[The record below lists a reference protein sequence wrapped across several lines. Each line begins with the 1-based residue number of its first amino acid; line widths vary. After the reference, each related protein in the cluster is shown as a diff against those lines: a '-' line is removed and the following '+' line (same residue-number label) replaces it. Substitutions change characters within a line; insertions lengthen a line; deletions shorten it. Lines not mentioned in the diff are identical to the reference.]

1 MIYKLTKEEFRRM
14 QLIELD
20 LLVEFDRVCR
30 KHGIK
35 YTICA
40 GTQLGGVRHNGFIPW
55 DDDIDVSIMREDYE
69 RFKEEAMSDLD
80 KSMCFFQDHTTDPF
94 YRWGY
99 AKLRYKGT
107 TYIRD
112 GQEHCNYKTGVFIDI
127 IPIDDVPN
135 NLILQILQDWYCF
148 CIRKMLWS
156 EVGKNIEKGLL
167 RLWYRMLSVI
177 PTSVIFKMM
186 SLVITKKNNH
196 TPNKVR
202 GLMFPAPGIEYGTT
216 KDLSKRYGMLKYWFT
231 TIEDC
236 LFEGK
241 TVMGMKYADEYL
253 KYKYGNY
260 MKLPPEDK
268 REGHAPVSFIDLGGL
283 HTEIENKIEKNR
295 IK

>member
-30 KHGIK
+30 KHDIK
-35 YTICA
+35 YTLCA
-40 GTQLGGVRHNGFIPW
+40 GTQLGEVRHNGFIPW
-55 DDDIDVSIMREDYE
+55 DDDIDVSMMREDYE

-80 KSMCFFQDHTTDPF
+80 KSMCFFQDHTTDPY

-112 GQEHCNYKTGVFIDI
+112 GQEHCKYKTGVFIDI

-135 NLILQILQDWYCF
+135 NLTLQILQDWYCF

-156 EVGKNIEKGLL
+156 EVGKKNEKGLL

-177 PTSVIFKMM
+177 PSSVIFSMM
-186 SLVITKKNNH
+186 SLIINKKNNC

-202 GLMFPAPGIEYGTT
+202 GLMFPAPGIEYATT
-216 KDLSKRYGMLKYWFT
+216 KELNKRYGMPKHWFT
-231 TIEDC
+231 TKEDC

-241 TVMGMKYADEYL
+241 KVMGMKYADEYL
-253 KYKYGNY
+253 KYKYGDY
-260 MKLPPEDK
+260 MILPPEDK

-283 HTEIENKIEKNR
+283 HSEIDNKA
-295 IK
+295 